1 MSNSWNRDLTPE
13 LRDFLGDLLLDLTPN
28 LGRFLADLLLM
39 QHI

>member
-13 LRDFLGDLLLDLTPN
+13 LRDFLGDLLLGLTPD